1 MKRQFQ
7 EWKKIF
13 ANQISDKGFISR
25 IYKVLI
31 QLNHKMTTDPI
42 ITWGKDQNRHFSKD
56 IQMANK
62 HIKRYSTSLA
72 IRETPT
78 QTTIRCLFTLTS
90 QQFHS

>member
-42 ITWGKDQNRHFSKD
+42 ITWEKDQNRHFSKD